1 MLQLPPESASAVLV
15 EGGAKDSRW
24 GVMPMAAIRLRSVGE
39 SLESTS
45 PMVARLVSHQ
55 RMGLCSYW
63 SIAGVCS

>member
-1 MLQLPPESASAVLV
+1 MPFRSGRPSLSK
-15 EGGAKDSRW
+15 GAKDSRW
-24 GVMPMAAIRLRSVGE
+24 WVMPMAAMRLRSVGE

-55 RMGLCSYW
+55 RIGLCSYW